1 MSSKSAQAVKNT
13 LSDKVDER
21 NTSARKREGKAAS
34 EQEKA
39 VTISPPKIERLAIK
53 IVGNAPYV
61 QNKFSQKARD
71 VIRATQERGSAKGP
85 SKREPKDFQAAYEQA
100 LHVSEE
106 GWYGIPAASF
116 RAAMISACR
125 IVGFKMTLAK
135 LSVFV
140 FADGLDAD
148 EGTPLVRIY
157 GEPEINESMVRVGMG
172 AADIRWRPMWRK
184 WHAIVRVSYDAD
196 QFKTDDVVN
205 LLMRAGMQVGI
216 GEGRPDSK
224 SSAGMGWGTFDVEL
238 PD

>member
-1 MSSKSAQAVKNT
+1 MATQAKVEKT
-13 LSDKVDER
+13 L
-21 NTSARKREGKAAS
+21 
-34 EQEKA
+34 Q
-39 VTISPPKIERLAIK
+39 ISPPKIERLALK

-61 QNKFSQKARD
+61 QNKFSQKAREQM
-71 VIRATQERGSAKGP
+71 RQTQERGSAGKVGG
-85 SKREPKDFQAAYEQA
+85 SKRQPKDFQAAYEQA

-116 RAAMISACR
+116 RVAMISACR

-157 GEPEINESMVRVGMG
+157 GDPEINESMVRVGMG
-172 AADIRWRPMWRK
+172 ASDIRWRPMWRR
-184 WHAIVRVSYDAD
+184 WHAIVRISYDAE
-196 QFKTDDVVN
+196 QFTTDDVIN

-224 SSAGMGWGTFDVEL
+224 SSAGMGWGTFDVAL
-238 PD
+238 SDD

>member
-1 MSSKSAQAVKNT
+1 MATQQVEKSLQISK
-13 LSDKVDER
+13 
-21 NTSARKREGKAAS
+21 
-34 EQEKA
+34 
-39 VTISPPKIERLAIK
+39 PKIERIALK

-61 QNKFSQKARD
+61 QNKFSQKAREQMR
-71 VIRATQERGSAKGP
+71 VTQEKGSTKGP
-85 SKREPKDFQAAYEQA
+85 KKREGKDFQAAYEQA

-172 AADIRWRPMWRK
+172 VADIRWRPMWRK
-184 WHAIVRVSYDAD
+184 WHAIVRISYDAE
-196 QFKTDDVVN
+196 QFTTDDVIN

-224 SSAGMGWGTFDVEL
+224 SSAGMGWGTFDVAL
-238 PD
+238 PDD